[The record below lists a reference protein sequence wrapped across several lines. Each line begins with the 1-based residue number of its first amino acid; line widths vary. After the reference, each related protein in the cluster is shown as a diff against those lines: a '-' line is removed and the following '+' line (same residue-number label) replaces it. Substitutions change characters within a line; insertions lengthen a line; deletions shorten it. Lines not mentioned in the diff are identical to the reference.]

1 MRNIIQLIL
10 SLAVFFYALEGY
22 SQTIKYQ
29 VSETREE
36 ENQNLIHIKMSFQS
50 DKTGITKLL
59 LPNQWTDADKLFG
72 NIININLQNQNMQ
85 DAWIVDGAYPYEK
98 YIISQPNACI
108 NLDYD
113 LVNNNQ
119 HRFKAHIN
127 KEYFYF
133 IGKTAFIVPSFQ
145 ATDELNEIKLQWLIP
160 TNKRNYQIINS
171 YDLEQPFQTI
181 SMDELLEGVFLG
193 GNLYISKTGNEKDKI
208 VFAYNKK
215 PSKAQMHWEKDAI
228 DLILTQRMSMN
239 EGDIPYYLVALIEDE
254 QTHESFSATHLKNSA
269 LFVHAKDWLS
279 EPREELIRHTAHEL
293 FHYWI
298 GQKIKASHDY
308 LASMWF
314 FEGFNDFLSIE
325 LALKSKLLTTQAY
338 INIKNRVLKAHYT
351 SPFQSIPNREVVL
364 YYWDNPELHGIP
376 YVKGHLFAQ
385 YCNQV
390 LNKQGKSLLDVIPSL
405 AETSS
410 PYYKTHFTESDLIN
424 TLAQLI
430 SLDIYEAY
438 AKYFIKCE
446 HFSSEI
452 DLALKEYPLK
462 LMDSELP
469 KYDIDII
476 STFLENRIV
485 GLSKESEAYRLGLR
499 EGLPIKHIE
508 IDPLLNT
515 KSIKIDM
522 YDHNNVLKT
531 ITINPHYCKEKV
543 PVFGRMIKELLSI
556 SQDLPLLHTSIFS
569 GFNENTSDS
578 K

>member
-1 MRNIIQLIL
+1 MKGIIQLIL
-10 SLAVFFYALEGY
+10 SLVISFYVLESY

-29 VSETREE
+29 LSAPKEE
-36 ENQNLIHIKMSFQS
+36 GNNNLIHIKMSFQS

-59 LPNQWTDADKLFG
+59 LPNQWTDAENLFD
-72 NIININLQNQNMQ
+72 NIVNINLQNQNMQ
-85 DAWIVDGAYPYEK
+85 DAWIVDGTYPYEK

-119 HRFKAHIN
+119 HRFKAHIT

-133 IGKTAFIVPSFQ
+133 IGKTAFIVPNFQ
-145 ATDELNEIKLQWLIP
+145 DTDILDEIKIQWLTP
-160 TNKRNYQIINS
+160 SNKKNYRIINN
-171 YDLEQPFQTI
+171 YGLEQPFQTI
-181 SMDELLEGVFLG
+181 SMNELLEGVFLG
-193 GNLYISKTGNEKDKI
+193 GNFYISKIGNEKNTI

-215 PSKAQMHWEKDAI
+215 PSNAQMHWEKDAI
-228 DLILTQRMSMN
+228 DLILTQRTSMK
-239 EGDIPYYLVALIEDE
+239 EGDIPYYLVASIEDE
-254 QTHESFSATHLKNSA
+254 QTKKSFSATHLKNSA

-279 EPREELIRHTAHEL
+279 EPREELIRHTAHEF
-293 FHYWI
+293 FHYWV

-351 SPFQSIPNREVVL
+351 SPFQSIPNREVAL

-376 YVKGHLFAQ
+376 YIKGHLFAQ

-390 LNKQGKSLLDVIPSL
+390 LNKQGKSLLDVIPLL

-410 PYYKTHFTESDLIN
+410 PYYKTHLTESDLIN
-424 TLAQLI
+424 ALAQLI

-438 AKYFIKCE
+438 AKYFIRCE

-462 LMDSELP
+462 LTDAELP

-476 STFLENRIV
+476 NTFLENRIV
-485 GLSKESEAYRLGLR
+485 GLSQESEAYRLGLR
-499 EGLPIKHIE
+499 EGLPVKHIE
-508 IDPLLNT
+508 IDPLLKT
-515 KSIKIDM
+515 KSIKVSVS
-522 YDHNNVLKT
+522 DHSNALKT
-531 ITINPHYCKEKV
+531 ITINPHYRKEKM
-543 PVFGRMIKELLSI
+543 PVFG
-556 SQDLPLLHTSIFS
+556 
-569 GFNENTSDS
+569 
-578 K
+578 